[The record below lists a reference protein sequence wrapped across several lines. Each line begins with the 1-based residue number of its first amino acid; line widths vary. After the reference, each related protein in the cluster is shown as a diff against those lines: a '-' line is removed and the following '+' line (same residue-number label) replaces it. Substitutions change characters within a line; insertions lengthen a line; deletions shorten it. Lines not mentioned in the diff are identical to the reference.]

1 RSSVPPR
8 RSADLAAYFVRS
20 SSSSF
25 RIGTSESAINAPS
38 STPSALTSSCIAHPL
53 IQFLNDVIHDGRDG
67 ALLLFRLGRIIF
79 TWRIVRRLRLDRVLV
94 RVNDLVLTNLVD
106 REILL
111 LQINRIAAIDRRT
124 VEPHAALIRSLNA
137 AADELRRNL
146 CALAFVH
153 TQQRLEIELDTLRP
167 GDRQTLIEQALDRLD
182 MTL

>member
-20 SSSSF
+20 SSSAF

-94 RVNDLVLTNLVD
+94 RVNDLVLSNLIQREVLLLHVD
-106 REILL
+106 R
-111 LQINRIAAIDRRT
+111 IATLKRRT
-124 VEPHAALIRSLNA
+124 
-137 AADELRRNL
+137 
-146 CALAFVH
+146 
-153 TQQRLEIELDTLRP
+153 IES
-167 GDRQTLIEQALDRLD
+167 QAPLV
-182 MTL
+182 

>member
-1 RSSVPPR
+1 MGGASLPGSPCGPRSPFSGWR
-8 RSADLAAYFVRS
+8 ASNAAYFVRS

-53 IQFLNDVIHDGRDG
+53 IQFLNDVIHDGRVG

-94 RVNDLVLTNLVD
+94 RINDLVLTNLID

-124 VEPHAALIRSLNA
+124 VEPQAPLVRRLDPAT
-137 AADELRRNL
+137 DELGRNL
-146 CALAFVH
+146 CALTFIH
-153 TQQRLEIELDTLRP
+153 TQERLEIELDS
-167 GDRQTLIEQALDRLD
+167 
-182 MTL
+182 